1 MDSAVTGSPETSV
14 HLFAG
19 DAACSSEMNS
29 EINNL
34 QNDRML
40 DSVVNEGFE
49 NIDASSLFG
58 RIKDKPI
65 PIRLKVRV

>member
-34 QNDRML
+34 QNYRIQI
-40 DSVVNEGFE
+40 V
-49 NIDASSLFG
+49 SSM
-58 RIKDKPI
+58 
-65 PIRLKVRV
+65 RVSKISIYLLYLEE